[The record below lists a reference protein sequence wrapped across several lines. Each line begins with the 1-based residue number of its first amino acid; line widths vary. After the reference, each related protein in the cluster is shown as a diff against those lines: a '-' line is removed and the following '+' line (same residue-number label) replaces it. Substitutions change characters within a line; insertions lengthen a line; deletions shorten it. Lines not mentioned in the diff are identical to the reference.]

1 MTNIERL
8 TYSVFNWNNE
18 EVDKTEI
25 SLDVANDTAK
35 YIVHRALV
43 AQRSHERRTIASTK
57 IRSEVRGGGRK
68 PWKQKGTGRARAGS
82 NRSPL
87 WRGGGVIFGPRN
99 NINYTKKINQKENQI
114 AIKTILF
121 NKKDITTVVESFD
134 DKFSSQPSTKTL
146 LHALKQWHISVNK
159 NVLIVCENKTTNLYL
174 SIRNLQNVKL
184 ISCRSL
190 NTVDLLNAQ
199 NIIMTSDSLPIIEK
213 LYNEK

>member
-1 MTNIERL
+1 MTNQETIC
-8 TYSVFNWNNE
+8 YSVLNWNNE
-18 EVDKTEI
+18 EI
-25 SLDVANDTAK
+25 SKETIHLNTANDNAK

-43 AQRSHERRTIASTK
+43 AQRSQQRRTIASTK

-99 NINYTKKINQKENQI
+99 SINYSKKINSKENRL
-114 AIKTILF
+114 AIKTILC
-121 NKKDITTVVESFD
+121 NKKNATKVVENFED
-134 DKFSSQPSTKTL
+134 EFSSRPSSSKLLSALLKWELSVEQKILIICNDKTK
-146 LHALKQWHISVNK
+146 
-159 NVLIVCENKTTNLYL
+159 NLYL
-174 SIRNLQNVKL
+174 SARNLKNVDL

-199 NIIMTSDSLPIIEK
+199 NLLITSDSLQIIGE